1 MGTIGR
7 EIVGEEAARE
17 IVEELNR
24 GIAAELNDAYRYLVL
39 SKLASGVHSGEVG
52 DFFARTSQDEWNH
65 AGALMERVTELGGQ
79 LMADPKEAAELSY
92 VEYQEPP
99 KDETDLK
106 KMLEDSLKGERAAI
120 HFYKQ
125 LFDKTRDVDPVTA
138 DLARQA
144 LADEVGD
151 ETEIERLLASWPQGG

>member
-1 MGTIGR
+1 MGTVGR
-7 EIVGEEAARE
+7 QIVGEQAPA
-17 IVEELNR
+17 IIDELNR

-65 AGALMERVTELGGQ
+65 AGVLMERLAELGGRPV
-79 LMADPKEAAELSY
+79 ANPKEAAELSY
-92 VEYQEPP
+92 VDYQEPP

-106 KMLEDSLKGERAAI
+106 AMLEDSLKGERAAI
-120 HFYKQ
+120 RFYKH
-125 LFDKTRDVDPVTA
+125 LFDTTRDVDPVTA

-144 LADEVGD
+144 LADEVSD
-151 ETEIERLLASWPQGG
+151 ETEIERLLASWPNGG